1 MSKYKKI
8 MLTSGIMQKEVLTNV
23 QRVDPRVDKSLL
35 SKIVNDIC
43 LPTKPTLDSICKTL
57 RCGVLDI
64 YDPHEINLLP
74 DNTDCAGV
82 NAAATARNSRGGLS
96 HGDNVYNLTVEIDR
110 RTAERVFAKSAL
122 RKLGFL
128 SRADFVRQAVD
139 GLVKRLDEIERKE
152 KAADGAATPIDG
164 KHKSTTY

>member
-1 MSKYKKI
+1 M
-8 MLTSGIMQKEVLTNV
+8 
-23 QRVDPRVDKSLL
+23 
-35 SKIVNDIC
+35 
-43 LPTKPTLDSICKTL
+43 

-82 NAAATARNSRGGLS
+82 NSVATARNSRGGLS

>member
-82 NAAATARNSRGGLS
+82 NAVATARNSRGGLS

-110 RTAERVFAKSAL
+110 RTAERITQTRLFKQSGLCATSGRRTCQEIGRN
-122 RKLGFL
+122 RKKRE
-128 SRADFVRQAVD
+128 SRRRCCNTYRRQ
-139 GLVKRLDEIERKE
+139 
-152 KAADGAATPIDG
+152 T
-164 KHKSTTY
+164 